1 MTDEDTAALREMAI
15 RHLQVHLANN
25 PNTEDFL
32 AALIANADAW
42 RSGFNP
48 EEFHYWIA
56 PVTADGRM
64 LPGPMN
70 TLRWDWH
77 DFQAI
82 KNYKPRAAA

>member
-1 MTDEDTAALREMAI
+1 MTDEDASKLREMAI
-15 RHLQVHLANN
+15 YHLHLHLYDN
-25 PNTEDFL
+25 PNTRPFAQEL
-32 AALIANADAW
+32 AANAGAW
-42 RSGFNP
+42 KSGFNA
-48 EEFHYWIA
+48 EGHYYWVA
-56 PVTADGRM
+56 PATADGRM